1 MNGQEG
7 EIGMTLNAPV
17 SGGCPITHGFTPFEP
32 SYLSDPYPYFNA
44 LREEMPVAYSPEYDL
59 YLVSRFD
66 DIVAV
71 LKNRD
76 VFSAANSTI
85 AFSKIAPAAQAILA
99 SGFPRKPTFSNADA
113 PRHTAMRSAASKCLT
128 HRRWKSVQPVITGF
142 VEKRL
147 EAIKGQDIIDLGADV
162 IFPTT
167 SYAGF
172 SLLGFPEED
181 IPMLFS
187 WCGKRVLMTYGELGE
202 DDQLIAAQQL
212 VDFWSYCRDFVR
224 MREKNP
230 VDDLPSDLI
239 ATAKASGGVMTIED
253 VDNMIYSLSLA
264 SHETTANAM
273 LNGFHRLMQNR
284 DVWNE
289 LVADHALIPGAV
301 EELMRFDSP
310 TITHRRLTKM
320 DTEIGGVPIPA
331 GATVMLMFGA
341 GNHDPERFPDPET
354 LDIRRKN
361 AIEHLAFGKNW
372 HFCLGAP
379 LARFEIALVLGKLL
393 EAMPNMTAVEDQLT
407 YNPVVLFRGPEKLL
421 VRPQ

>member
-1 MNGQEG
+1 
-7 EIGMTLNAPV
+7 MTLAAPA
-17 SGGCPITHGFTPFEP
+17 SGGCPVTHGFTPFEGD
-32 SYLSDPYPYFNA
+32 YLADPYPFFNT
-44 LREEMPVAYSPEYDL
+44 LREEMPVAYAPNYDL

-85 AFSKIAPAAQAILA
+85 AFSKIAPAAQAIL
-99 SGFPRKPTFSNADA
+99 STGFPRKPTFSNADA

-128 HRRWKSVQPVITGF
+128 HRRWKSVQPVIADF
-142 VEKRL
+142 VDERL
-147 EAIKGQDIIDLGADV
+147 ALIKGKAVIDLGADI

-172 SLLGFPEED
+172 SLLGFPRADVE
-181 IPMLFS
+181 MLFS
-187 WCGKRVLMTYGELGE
+187 WCGKRVLMTYGELDE
-202 DDQLIAAQQL
+202 AEQIVAAQQL
-212 VDFWSYCRDFVR
+212 VDFWDYCREFVR
-224 MREKNP
+224 KREREP
-230 VDDLPSDLI
+230 VDDLTSDFLSV
-239 ATAKASGGVMTIED
+239 ARDSGGAITIED
-253 VDNMIYSLSLA
+253 VDNMVYALSLA

-273 LNGFHRLMQNR
+273 LNGFHRLMRNR
-284 DVWNE
+284 DVWDD
-289 LVADHALIPGAV
+289 LVADRSLIPGAV

-310 TITHRRLTKM
+310 TITHRRLCKEN
-320 DTEIGGVPIPA
+320 TEIGGIPIPA

-341 GNHDPERFPDPET
+341 GNHDPERFPEPET

-379 LARFEIALVLGKLL
+379 LARFEIGMLLGKLL
-393 EAMPNMTAVEDQLT
+393 DAMPNMTAVEEKLT

-421 VRPQ
+421 VRP

>member
-1 MNGQEG
+1 
-7 EIGMTLNAPV
+7 MTMTAPV
-17 SGGCPITHGFTPFEP
+17 TGGCPVTHGFTPFEP
-32 SYLSDPYPYFNA
+32 AYLADPYPWFNQ
-44 LREEMPVAYSPEYDL
+44 LREDMPVAYSPEYDL

-99 SGFPRKPTFSNADA
+99 SGFPRKPTFTNADP
-113 PRHTAMRSAASKCLT
+113 PRHTDMRSAASKCLT
-128 HRRWKSVQPVITGF
+128 HKRWKSVQSVITDF

-147 EAIKGQDIIDLGADV
+147 EAVKGQDLIDLGADI

-172 SLLGFPEED
+172 SLLGFPDED
-181 IPMLFS
+181 MPMLFG
-187 WCGKRVLMTYGELGE
+187 WCGKRTLMTYGELGE
-202 DDQLIAAQQL
+202 DDQVIAAQQL

-224 MREKNP
+224 MREKNLI
-230 VDDLPSDLI
+230 DDLPSDLI
-239 ATAKASGGVMTIED
+239 RTANASGGAMTIED
-253 VDNMIYSLSLA
+253 VDNMVYSLSLA

-284 DVWNE
+284 AVWDE
-289 LVADHALIPGAV
+289 LVADRSLIPGAV

-310 TITHRRLTKM
+310 TITHRRLCKE
-320 DTEIGGVPIPA
+320 DTEVGGVKIPA

-341 GNHDPERFPDPET
+341 GNHDPARFPDPEV

-393 EAMPNMTAVEDQLT
+393 EAMPGMRAADVPLS

-421 VRPQ
+421 VHPE

>member
-1 MNGQEG
+1 
-7 EIGMTLNAPV
+7 MTVTVPA
-17 SGGCPITHGFTPFEP
+17 SGGCPVTHGFTPF
-32 SYLSDPYPYFNA
+32 SSDYLADPYPWFNA
-44 LREEMPVAYSPEYDL
+44 LREETPVAYSPEYDL
-59 YLVSRFD
+59 YLVTRFD

-76 VFSAANSTI
+76 AFSAANSTI

-113 PRHTAMRSAASKCLT
+113 PRHTAMRSVASKCLT

-147 EAIKGQDIIDLGADV
+147 EALKGKDVIDLGTDL

-202 DDQLIAAQQL
+202 DDQVVAARQL
-212 VDFWSYCRDFVR
+212 VDFWNYCRDFVR
-224 MREKNP
+224 MRADNL

-239 ATAKASGGVMTIED
+239 RAANDSGGAMTIED

-273 LNGFHRLMQNR
+273 LNGIQRLMRNR

-289 LVADHALIPGAV
+289 LAADPSLIPGAV
-301 EELMRFDSP
+301 EELLRFDSP
-310 TITHRRLTKM
+310 TITHRRLCKV
-320 DTEIGGVPIPA
+320 DTDVGGVTIPA
-331 GATVMLMFGA
+331 GATVMLMLGA
-341 GNHDPERFPDPET
+341 GNHDPARFPDPET
-354 LDIRRKN
+354 VDIRRKN

-379 LARFEIALVLGKLL
+379 LARFEIGLVLGKLL
-393 EAMPNMTAVEDQLT
+393 EAMPGMRLADEPLV

-421 VRPQ
+421 VHPS

>member
-1 MNGQEG
+1 MNE
-7 EIGMTLNAPV
+7 TAPV
-17 SGGCPITHGFTPFEP
+17 SGGCPISHGFTPFEP
-32 SYLSDPYPYFNA
+32 SYVADPYPYFNK
-44 LREEMPVAYSPEYDL
+44 LREETPVAYSPEYDL
-59 YLVSRFD
+59 YMVSRFD
-66 DIVAV
+66 DITAV

-85 AFSKIAPAAQAILA
+85 PFSKIAPAAQAILA

-128 HRRWKSVQPVITGF
+128 HKRWKSVQPVITGF
-142 VEKRL
+142 VEQRIA
-147 EAIKGQDIIDLGADV
+147 EMKGKDLIDLGADI

-187 WCGKRVLMTYGELGE
+187 WCGKRVMMTYGELGE
-202 DDQLIAAQQL
+202 DEQVIAAQQL

-224 MREKNP
+224 MRENNL

-239 ATAKASGGVMTIED
+239 RVVKASDGAMDIED

-273 LNGFHRLMQNR
+273 LNGFYRLMQNR
-284 DVWNE
+284 DVWDE
-289 LVADHALIPGAV
+289 LVADRSLIPGAV

-310 TITHRRLTKM
+310 TITHRRLCKE
-320 DTEIGGVPIPA
+320 DTEVGGIPIPA

-341 GNHDPERFPDPET
+341 GNHDPERFPDPEKI
-354 LDIRRKN
+354 DIRRKN

-379 LARFEIALVLGKLL
+379 LARFEIGLVLDRLL
-393 EAMPNMTAVEDQLT
+393 EAMPGMRAADVPMA

-421 VRPQ
+421 VHPC

>member
-1 MNGQEG
+1 
-7 EIGMTLNAPV
+7 MTLNAPV

-44 LREEMPVAYSPEYDL
+44 LREEMPVAYAPNYDL

-76 VFSAANSTI
+76 VFSAANATI

-99 SGFPRKPTFSNADA
+99 KGFPRKPTFSNADA
-113 PRHTAMRSAASKCLT
+113 PRHTAMRSGASKCLT
-128 HRRWKSVQPVITGF
+128 HRRWKSVQPVITEF
-142 VEKRL
+142 VEERL
-147 EAIKGQDIIDLGADV
+147 AAIKGKAVIDLGADV

-172 SLLGFPEED
+172 ALLGFPRENNE
-181 IPMLFS
+181 MLFS
-187 WCGKRVLMTYGELGE
+187 WCGNRVMMTYGVLDEAE
-202 DDQLIAAQQL
+202 QVIAAQQL
-212 VDFWSYCRDFVR
+212 VDFWDYSRDFVR
-224 MREKNP
+224 KREKEP
-230 VDDLPSDLI
+230 VDDLTSDLI
-239 ATAKASGGVMTIED
+239 AMAKASNGAVTIED
-253 VDNMIYSLSLA
+253 VDNMVYSLSLA

-273 LNGFHRLMQNR
+273 LNGFHRLMRNR
-284 DVWNE
+284 NVWDE
-289 LVADHALIPGAV
+289 LVADRSLIPGAV

-310 TITHRRLTKM
+310 TITHRRLTTV
-320 DTEIGGVPIPA
+320 DTELGGVKIPA

-379 LARFEIALVLGKLL
+379 LARFEIGMLLGKLL
-393 EAMPNMTAVEDQLT
+393 DAMPGMTAVEDQLT

-421 VRPQ
+421 VRAT

>member
-1 MNGQEG
+1 
-7 EIGMTLNAPV
+7 MTVATPIE
-17 SGGCPITHGFTPFEP
+17 GGCPITNGFTPFEP

-44 LREEMPVAYSPEYDL
+44 LREETPVAYSPEYNL
-59 YLVSRFD
+59 YLVTRFD

-76 VFSAANSTI
+76 VFSAANATI

-142 VEKRL
+142 VDKKIAAVMGKEV
-147 EAIKGQDIIDLGADV
+147 IDLGADI

-187 WCGKRVLMTYGELGE
+187 WCGKRVLMTYGELDE
-202 DDQLIAAQQL
+202 DEQIVAAQQL

-224 MREKNP
+224 MREKNL

-239 ATAKASGGVMTIED
+239 ATAKASGGAMTIED
-253 VDNMIYSLSLA
+253 VDNMVYSLSLA

-273 LNGFHRLMQNR
+273 LNGFHRLMQHRN
-284 DVWNE
+284 VWNE
-289 LVADHALIPGAV
+289 LVADRSLIPGAV

-310 TITHRRLTKM
+310 TITHRRLCKE
-320 DTEIGGVPIPA
+320 DTEVGGVPIPA
-331 GATVMLMFGA
+331 GATVMLILA
-341 GNHDPERFPDPET
+341 SGNHDPTRFPNPEK

-379 LARFEIALVLGKLL
+379 LARFEIGLVLDKLL
-393 EAMPNMTAVEDQLT
+393 ETMPHMRAVDGPLV
-407 YNPVVLFRGPEKLL
+407 YNPVVLFRGPERLL
-421 VRPQ
+421 VHTS

>member
-1 MNGQEG
+1 MA
-7 EIGMTLNAPV
+7 TTAPV
-17 SGGCPITHGFTPFEP
+17 SGQCPVTHGFTPFEGD
-32 SYLSDPYPYFNA
+32 YLADPYPYFNA
-44 LREEMPVAYSPEYDL
+44 LREATPVAYAPNYDL
-59 YLVSRFD
+59 YLVTRFE

-85 AFSKIAPAAQAILA
+85 AFSKIAPPAQAILA

-128 HRRWKSVQPVITGF
+128 HRRWKSVQPVITAF
-142 VEKRL
+142 VEERIA
-147 EAIKGQDIIDLGADV
+147 AIKGKEVIDLGADI

-172 SLLGFPEED
+172 SLLGFPAED

-202 DDQLIAAQQL
+202 DEQVVAAQQL

-224 MREKNP
+224 MRADNP
-230 VDDLPSDLI
+230 VDDLTSDLI
-239 ATAKASGGVMTIED
+239 ATANASEGAMTLED
-253 VDNMIYSLSLA
+253 VDNMVYSLSLA

-273 LNGFHRLMQNR
+273 LNGFHRLMQHR
-284 DVWNE
+284 DVWDE
-289 LVADHALIPGAV
+289 LVADRSLIPGAV

-310 TITHRRLTKM
+310 TITHRRLCKE
-320 DTEIGGVPIPA
+320 DTEVGGVPVPA
-331 GATVMLMFGA
+331 GATVMLILA
-341 GNHDPERFPDPET
+341 SGNHDPARFPDPEK

-379 LARFEIALVLGKLL
+379 LARFEIGMLLGKLL
-393 EAMPNMTAVEDQLT
+393 EAMPNMTAVDEPVV

-421 VRPQ
+421 VRVA